1 MLGKGNENSGQ
12 NYCGK
17 PVFSNEEIVSRVFW
31 CVVFHLQEEHR
42 GWRTLEVF
50 LDPVPLLMCL
60 GANKQ
65 QADPL
70 KQKDTL
76 IIVWKYFICL
86 FMTLTVFSIL
96 RKVYL
101 SQRLVSPF
109 VYMICQLVG
118 VFTLLGEHKET
129 TLPWFL
135 WQIYKT
141 AKFHEQRNCL
151 WQTADILI
159 SVWIAI

>member
-1 MLGKGNENSGQ
+1 MEALHIIIVCLFVFCLHHAGFYGAMLGKGNENSGQ

-76 IIVWKYFICL
+76 IIV
-86 FMTLTVFSIL
+86 
-96 RKVYL
+96 
-101 SQRLVSPF
+101 
-109 VYMICQLVG
+109 
-118 VFTLLGEHKET
+118 
-129 TLPWFL
+129 
-135 WQIYKT
+135 
-141 AKFHEQRNCL
+141 
-151 WQTADILI
+151 
-159 SVWIAI
+159 